1 MSDDLSTVFDRLPR
15 LGESV
20 LVTLELTIGGA
31 ILAMVVALVLGF
43 GSRTRTLWVRGPSR
57 VIVEFFRG
65 TSLVVQLF
73 WIFYVLPEFGFKMEA
88 LAVGIVALGLNY
100 GAYAAE
106 VVRGSIESVPAGQWE
121 AATALNLGWFHRVR
135 RVIFPQAWVLMI
147 PMLTN
152 LLIQLIKGS
161 ALAYY
166 ITLHDLNY
174 WTTELRRATNETIFA
189 YTVGLLVYF
198 AISYV
203 LTMLMNWLERRAKRR
218 LGQLPPRGGSLP
230 TVSEALRLK
239 PKDQTEQLAGAV
251 APGGPSRSK
260 EVSA

>member
-1 MSDDLSTVFDRLPR
+1 MSDDLSTLLDRLPR

-20 LVTLELTIGGA
+20 LVTLQLTIGGA
-31 ILAMVVALVLGF
+31 ILAMIVALLLGF

-106 VVRGSIESVPAGQWE
+106 VVRGSIESVPTGQWE
-121 AATALNLGWFHRVR
+121 AATALNLSWFHRVR
-135 RVIFPQAWVLMI
+135 RVIFPQAWALMI

-198 AISYV
+198 AISYA

-218 LGQLPPRGGSLP
+218 LGQLPPSSSSRP
-230 TVSEALRLK
+230 TIAEALRLK
-239 PKDQTEQLAGAV
+239 PRTDLVGAST
-251 APGGPSRSK
+251 AASTASPARRK
-260 EVSA
+260 EASA